1 MLELFVTGAKPRSGK
16 TFITAGLAAT
26 MQSLGYSTGVYL
38 PVQTGAVEE
47 DGYMQAPDLVFVKSM
62 DYNIKTWCSYI
73 FTSKNLPCIA
83 AKEEDNLI
91 EKDVILQDFLSISE
105 KYECLMVNGTEGLST
120 PYGKDFLEEDLVKTL
135 NLPLLLIASPLQ
147 SSINDILITL
157 NHAKE
162 NNIQV
167 RGVIL
172 NNCPFNT
179 GDVNV
184 KSMPRMIEEYSDTRV
199 LGIIPHIEN
208 IRNFKPH
215 DLISYV
221 LTGVDIETVFDVR
234 IAKLSSR

>member
-47 DGYMQAPDLVFVKSM
+47 DGFMQAPDLIFVKSM

-73 FTSKNLPCIA
+73 FTSKDLPCIA
-83 AKEEDNLI
+83 AQQENQVI

-120 PYGKDFLEEDLVKTL
+120 PYGKDFLEEDLIKTL
-135 NLPLLLIASPLQ
+135 NLPLLLVASPRQ
-147 SSINDILITL
+147 SSFNDILMTI
-157 NHAKE
+157 NHARE
-162 NNIQV
+162 NNILI

-172 NNCPFNT
+172 NDCPFNT
-179 GDVNV
+179 QDANI
-184 KSMPRMIEEYSDTRV
+184 KNLPRMIEEYSGVRV

-208 IRNFKPH
+208 LRYFKPQ
-215 DLISYV
+215 DIISYI
-221 LTGVDIETVFDVR
+221 LTGVDIETVFDVK
-234 IAKLSSR
+234 IAKLSL